1 LDISRFRGSVNEFT
15 GQVEGVSIIKAL
27 MANDYAVAI
36 SECDESTFHKDFNN
50 DGNTRWEYPIVNNTN
65 RDMQNHMQ
73 FRVTFIARGYMDAAL
88 PQMGVGFSAGGSFAL
103 SNGWVMKFIKGISFC
118 APGLNLIADHS
129 TMPSQWFM
137 SLNDDHPD
145 VGKLGNDTA
154 LINFNKFQSRGICAR
169 FNMFLPSPCFPEFF
183 KRIPGVDSVQ
193 SSAIFNE
200 FKSMTALNSQNYF
213 RLSPAQIKLILLSN
227 PVKYPAI
234 LSLRPDQ
241 LQELEEQINVLLA
254 LHHPHSHF
262 NGKMIRFLDADCG
275 SLTTPQVDI
284 KTHLPFKL
292 FPNPARDRVFI
303 DLPPQIGKN
312 LETRIY
318 DVSGKSKYQLRLSN
332 IQGEMY
338 QLDLKGLSPGSY
350 LVTLSGDGGYFGV
363 EKLGIIR

>member
-1 LDISRFRGSVNEFT
+1 
-15 GQVEGVSIIKAL
+15 

-36 SECDESTFHKDFNN
+36 NECDESTFHKDFNN

-73 FRVTFIARGYMDAAL
+73 FRDTFIARGYMDAAL

-103 SNGWVMKFIKGISFC
+103 SNGWVMKFVKGISFC
-118 APGLNLIADHS
+118 APGLDLIADHS

-154 LINFNKFQSRGICAR
+154 LINFNKFQSRGICSR
-169 FNMFLPSPCFPEFF
+169 FNMLLPSPCFPEYF
-183 KRIPGVDSVQ
+183 KRIPRVDSLL
-193 SSAIFNE
+193 SSAMFNE
-200 FKSMTALNSQNYF
+200 FKSMTAINSQNYF
-213 RLSPAQIKLILLSN
+213 RMSPAQIKLILFSN

-262 NGKMIRFLDADCG
+262 NAKMIRFLDDGCG
-275 SLTTPQVDI
+275 NLSTAQSDI
-284 KTHLPFKL
+284 QTKLPFKL
-292 FPNPARDRVFI
+292 FPNPARDRVCMV
-303 DLPPQIGKN
+303 LPPQIGKN
-312 LETRIY
+312 TETRIY
-318 DVSGKSKYQLRLSN
+318 DISGKWKYQLRLSN
-332 IQGEMY
+332 IPGEMH
-338 QLDLKGLSPGSY
+338 QLDLKGLSPGTY
-350 LVTLSGDGGYFGV
+350 NVTVFVDGGYFSV
-363 EKLGIIR
+363 EKLSIIR